1 MVGQQLDILNSDGT
15 LHNIH
20 ALPKVNKEF
29 NKAMPR
35 SKKLMAVTFDKSED
49 PFKI

>member
-1 MVGQQLDILNSDGT
+1 MVGQQLDILNNDGT

-29 NKAMPR
+29 NKAR
-35 SKKLMAVTFDKSED
+35 SKKQMSVKFDKVEAL
-49 PFKI
+49 